1 MAMGSP
7 KCCGAVTYQ
16 MTLSAGLSLPTAIL
30 NTALFDDGVGHVLTR
45 TAGAFVNGLEA
56 FLPVMR
62 R

>member
-1 MAMGSP
+1 
-7 KCCGAVTYQ
+7 

-30 NTALFDDGVGHVLTR
+30 NTALFDDGVGYVLTR